1 MGSPAREVAAAGVDG
16 ATDPLPRRFGR
27 YLLFDRIGRGGMA
40 DIYLARLETEIG
52 AARRVVVKQILPELS
67 RDPRFARMLIDE
79 AKLVS
84 GLRHANIVQVL
95 DLGREGERLF
105 IAMEY
110 VEGFDLDQLLRAL
123 SRRRIALPAE
133 FALFVV
139 REVLA
144 ALDFAHRATDE
155 EGRPR
160 GIVHRDVS
168 PSNVLISF
176 EGEVKLCDFGIA
188 KALGMP
194 AVASA
199 EPGSSGEAGSGK
211 RSSIAGKAAYM
222 SPEHARG
229 EELDARADVFSA
241 GIVLHELCAGRRL
254 YRGSEEEM
262 LELARRGAVPPLP
275 DRGLPMQ
282 AELQGILDRALA
294 FDPKDRWP
302 SAGEMLRAL
311 DGYAAAAKLFASQLR
326 FASFLS
332 EHFEAEV
339 VRVRRERERAAQ
351 ALACGPAVR
360 IDPIEAPLEGS
371 SASEA
376 GGERAE
382 ETREPPAVTVARKG
396 GRTLALGAA
405 ALALALCA
413 ALWLILR

>member
-1 MGSPAREVAAAGVDG
+1 
-16 ATDPLPRRFGR
+16 
-27 YLLFDRIGRGGMA
+27 
-40 DIYLARLETEIG
+40 
-52 AARRVVVKQILPELS
+52 
-67 RDPRFARMLIDE
+67 
-79 AKLVS
+79 
-84 GLRHANIVQVL
+84 
-95 DLGREGERLF
+95 
-105 IAMEY
+105 
-110 VEGFDLDQLLRAL
+110 
-123 SRRRIALPAE
+123 
-133 FALFVV
+133 
-139 REVLA
+139 
-144 ALDFAHRATDE
+144 
-155 EGRPR
+155 
-160 GIVHRDVS
+160 
-168 PSNVLISF
+168 
-176 EGEVKLCDFGIA
+176 
-188 KALGMP
+188 
-194 AVASA
+194 
-199 EPGSSGEAGSGK
+199 
-211 RSSIAGKAAYM
+211 
-222 SPEHARG
+222 
-229 EELDARADVFSA
+229 
-241 GIVLHELCAGRRL
+241 
-254 YRGSEEEM
+254 M

-360 IDPIEAPLEGS
+360 IDPIETPLEGS

>member
-241 GIVLHELCAGRRL
+241 GIVLHELCAG
-254 YRGSEEEM
+254 
-262 LELARRGAVPPLP
+262 GAC
-275 DRGLPMQ
+275 
-282 AELQGILDRALA
+282 I
-294 FDPKDRWP
+294 
-302 SAGEMLRAL
+302 
-311 DGYAAAAKLFASQLR
+311 AAAKRRCWSSRAGAPCRPCPIAACRCRPSSRASSIARSRSIRRTDGRAPGKCSARSTATPLPRSSSRRSFASR
-326 FASFLS
+326 AS
-332 EHFEAEV
+332 
-339 VRVRRERERAAQ
+339 
-351 ALACGPAVR
+351 
-360 IDPIEAPLEGS
+360 
-371 SASEA
+371 
-376 GGERAE
+376 
-382 ETREPPAVTVARKG
+382 
-396 GRTLALGAA
+396 
-405 ALALALCA
+405 
-413 ALWLILR
+413 